1 MKLERLITFLK
12 NLNKIILKKEVKE
25 RVLIKILINK
35 KGHELPNLT
44 RIHAQ
49 ARKSLGIPG
58 F

>member
-49 ARKSLGIPG
+49 A
-58 F
+58 

>member
-35 KGHELPNLT
+35 NNEKSNKKGHELPNLT

-49 ARKSLGIPG
+49 A
-58 F
+58 